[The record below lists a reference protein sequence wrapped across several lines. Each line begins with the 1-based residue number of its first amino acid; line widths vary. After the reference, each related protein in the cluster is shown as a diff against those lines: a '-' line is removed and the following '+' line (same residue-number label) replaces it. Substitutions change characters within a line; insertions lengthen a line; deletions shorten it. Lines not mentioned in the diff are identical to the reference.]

1 MNRVEIEH
9 DGGIA
14 VLRLNR
20 PDVLNAIDQAMWME
34 LLDAFRTVAATPSVR
49 VCLLT
54 GNGRGFCSGA
64 DLGESAWHGE
74 TPDRSR
80 ARIDG
85 RNQQVAREMIRLAV
99 PVIACINGYALG
111 GGLEIA
117 LAADI
122 RIASRTAKMG
132 FPEAA
137 IGRFVTGGA
146 SLLLPRAVGLS
157 RAKRLLYTSE
167 HIDAGQAL
175 AIGLV
180 DEVTEPA
187 DLMPRAPRPRR
198 ADRGL
203 RAGGGLAD
211 EAHPGPA
218 RHRRAGNGAGARDRS
233 AGGDVL
239 RVGHRRGAEGVRRAA
254 ARLMR
259 RGAGQRKIGEEP
271 GASAPRPIPPDYV
284 ASLSASR
291 GSGFSSMGQWTMA
304 ANTPKKIPAHH
315 IMSYEP
321 VRS

>member
-1 MNRVEIEH
+1 MNRVEIERH
-9 DGGIA
+9 ENIV

-20 PDVLNAIDQAMWME
+20 PEVLNAIDQAMWMA
-34 LLDAFRTVAATPSVR
+34 LLEALRTVADDSSVR

-64 DLGESAWHGE
+64 DLRESAWHGE
-74 TPDRSR
+74 TPQQSR

-85 RNQQVAREMIRLAV
+85 RNQQIAREMIEFAV

-137 IGRFVTGGA
+137 IGRLITGGA

-167 HIDAGQAL
+167 HIDAERAL

-180 DEVTEPA
+180 DEVTEPV
-187 DLMPRAPRPRR
+187 DLMPRAR
-198 ADRGL
+198 ALAEQIAACAPASISLMKRTLDRINMTEL
-203 RAGGGLAD
+203 DMALEIETDALAASYSDSAID
-211 EAHPGPA
+211 EAEEA
-218 RHRRAGNGAGARDRS
+218 F
-233 AGGDVL
+233 
-239 RVGHRRGAEGVRRAA
+239 
-254 ARLMR
+254 
-259 RGAGQRKIGEEP
+259 AGQR
-271 GASAPRPIPPDYV
+271 RD
-284 ASLSASR
+284 
-291 GSGFSSMGQWTMA
+291 
-304 ANTPKKIPAHH
+304 
-315 IMSYEP
+315 
-321 VRS
+321 

>member
-1 MNRVEIEH
+1 MNRVEIER
-9 DGGIA
+9 DGTIA

-20 PDVLNAIDQAMWME
+20 PEVLNAIDQAMWTA
-34 LLDAFRTVAATPSVR
+34 LLDALRTVAGDASVR

-64 DLGESAWHGE
+64 DLTETAWRGE
-74 TPDRSR
+74 TPAESR

-85 RNQQVAREMIRLAV
+85 RNQQVAREMIGLSV

-167 HIDAGQAL
+167 HIDAERAL

-180 DEVTEPA
+180 GEVTEPA
-187 DLMPRAPRPRR
+187 DLMPRARTLAGQIAACAPESISPMKRALNRIGVPELETALALETDALTAMHSESTIDEAQQAFAGRPR
-198 ADRGL
+198 
-203 RAGGGLAD
+203 
-211 EAHPGPA
+211 
-218 RHRRAGNGAGARDRS
+218 S
-233 AGGDVL
+233 
-239 RVGHRRGAEGVRRAA
+239 
-254 ARLMR
+254 
-259 RGAGQRKIGEEP
+259 
-271 GASAPRPIPPDYV
+271 
-284 ASLSASR
+284 
-291 GSGFSSMGQWTMA
+291 
-304 ANTPKKIPAHH
+304 
-315 IMSYEP
+315 
-321 VRS
+321 

>member
-187 DLMPRAPRPRR
+187 DLMPRAR
-198 ADRGL
+198 ALAGRIAACTPAAVSLMKRTLDRLAIAELETALGL
-203 RAGGGLAD
+203 ETEALVAMYSESAID
-211 EAHPGPA
+211 EAQKAFAG
-218 RHRRAGNGAGARDRS
+218 RRRD
-233 AGGDVL
+233 
-239 RVGHRRGAEGVRRAA
+239 
-254 ARLMR
+254 
-259 RGAGQRKIGEEP
+259 
-271 GASAPRPIPPDYV
+271 
-284 ASLSASR
+284 
-291 GSGFSSMGQWTMA
+291 
-304 ANTPKKIPAHH
+304 
-315 IMSYEP
+315 
-321 VRS
+321 

>member
-9 DGGIA
+9 DGGVA

-187 DLMPRAPRPRR
+187 DLMPRAR
-198 ADRGL
+198 ALAGRIAACAPAAVSLMKRTLDRLAIAELETALGL
-203 RAGGGLAD
+203 ETEALVAMYSESAID
-211 EAHPGPA
+211 EAQKAFAG
-218 RHRRAGNGAGARDRS
+218 RRRD
-233 AGGDVL
+233 
-239 RVGHRRGAEGVRRAA
+239 
-254 ARLMR
+254 
-259 RGAGQRKIGEEP
+259 
-271 GASAPRPIPPDYV
+271 
-284 ASLSASR
+284 
-291 GSGFSSMGQWTMA
+291 
-304 ANTPKKIPAHH
+304 
-315 IMSYEP
+315 
-321 VRS
+321 

>member
-1 MNRVEIEH
+1 MNRVEIER
-9 DGGIA
+9 DGAIA

-20 PDVLNAIDQAMWME
+20 PEVLNAIDQAMWTD
-34 LLDAFRTVAATPSVR
+34 LLDAFRAVAADPSVR

-64 DLGESAWHGE
+64 DLKETAWHGE
-74 TPDRSR
+74 TPRQSR

-85 RNQQVAREMIRLAV
+85 CNQQIAREMIGLAV

-167 HIDAGQAL
+167 HIGAERAL

-187 DLMPRAPRPRR
+187 DLLPRARTLAEQIAACAPASVSLMKRTL
-198 ADRGL
+198 DRLSIAELETALGL
-203 RAGGGLAD
+203 ETDALVAMYSESAID
-211 EAHPGPA
+211 EAREAFAG
-218 RHRRAGNGAGARDRS
+218 RRLD
-233 AGGDVL
+233 
-239 RVGHRRGAEGVRRAA
+239 
-254 ARLMR
+254 
-259 RGAGQRKIGEEP
+259 
-271 GASAPRPIPPDYV
+271 
-284 ASLSASR
+284 
-291 GSGFSSMGQWTMA
+291 
-304 ANTPKKIPAHH
+304 
-315 IMSYEP
+315 
-321 VRS
+321 